1 MVKRVLSGAAEK
13 RTPRWS
19 IDPGNKANLGE
30 TRTAEV
36 ERFEKAPAT
45 TFPHGPAAVELPP
58 NCHGG
63 GPPNQRWRLT
73 ARLHESG
80 RPGSNR
86 RRPAW
91 EAFSALAGQ
100 GFFGGGSRNGITQ
113 YADVGVGFGNFTF
126 APDAGLDVPARARTH
141 ARHPSADVRKR
152 FEVDAEARGEL
163 EPGRARAVGD
173 REGADDVVNPLELS
187 VENVQDLRHALPP
200 ALE

>member
-58 NCHGG
+58 NCHSG
-63 GPPNQRWRLT
+63 GPRNQRWRLT

-91 EAFSALAGQ
+91 E
-100 GFFGGGSRNGITQ
+100 T
-113 YADVGVGFGNFTF
+113 
-126 APDAGLDVPARARTH
+126 VPGPIQRAR
-141 ARHPSADVRKR
+141 SVYVI
-152 FEVDAEARGEL
+152 VD
-163 EPGRARAVGD
+163 
-173 REGADDVVNPLELS
+173 S
-187 VENVQDLRHALPP
+187 SPP
-200 ALE
+200 YPASR

>member
-63 GPPNQRWRLT
+63 GPRNQRWRLT

-91 EAFSALAGQ
+91 EAFWALVGQ

-113 YADVGVGFGNFTF
+113 YADVAFGLGDFTVRR
-126 APDAGLDVPARARTH
+126 AIEAGLANTRQLRVPATAR
-141 ARHPSADVRKR
+141 R
-152 FEVDAEARGEL
+152 VDPR
-163 EPGRARAVGD
+163 P
-173 REGADDVVNPLELS
+173 
-187 VENVQDLRHALPP
+187 
-200 ALE
+200 

>member
-91 EAFSALAGQ
+91 EAFLALAGQ
-100 GFFGGGSRNGITQ
+100 GFFGSGSRNGITQ
-113 YADVGVGFGNFTF
+113 YADVGVAFGNFTF
-126 APDAGLDVPARARTH
+126 ASLSATGRDASRRGCSLRGRVRWPRSSGTEKPRVRLTPGARLPVA
-141 ARHPSADVRKR
+141 
-152 FEVDAEARGEL
+152 
-163 EPGRARAVGD
+163 
-173 REGADDVVNPLELS
+173 GAI
-187 VENVQDLRHALPP
+187 R
-200 ALE
+200 

>member
-1 MVKRVLSGAAEK
+1 MVKRVLSGTAEK
-13 RTPRWS
+13 RTSRWS

-63 GPPNQRWRLT
+63 GPRNQRWRLT
-73 ARLHESG
+73 ARLHETG

-91 EAFSALAGQ
+91 EALSALVGQ
-100 GFFGGGSRNGITQ
+100 GFFGGGSRNGITE
-113 YADVGVGFGNFTF
+113 YGLAASRF
-126 APDAGLDVPARARTH
+126 AICA
-141 ARHPSADVRKR
+141 
-152 FEVDAEARGEL
+152 
-163 EPGRARAVGD
+163 
-173 REGADDVVNPLELS
+173 S
-187 VENVQDLRHALPP
+187 VESRPRPTLAALRRRRLRP
-200 ALE
+200 AAYTTEVMGRHVAKMGIAGRRSSRSGTG

>member
-1 MVKRVLSGAAEK
+1 MVKRVLSGAV
-13 RTPRWS
+13 
-19 IDPGNKANLGE
+19 DPGNKANLGE

-58 NCHGG
+58 NCHSG
-63 GPPNQRWRLT
+63 GPRNQRWRLT

-113 YADVGVGFGNFTF
+113 YVPDPWSSVRVSDPVA
-126 APDAGLDVPARARTH
+126 APPLDN
-141 ARHPSADVRKR
+141 R
-152 FEVDAEARGEL
+152 FWLKE
-163 EPGRARAVGD
+163 
-173 REGADDVVNPLELS
+173 
-187 VENVQDLRHALPP
+187 
-200 ALE
+200 

>member
-63 GPPNQRWRLT
+63 GPRNQRWRLT

-91 EAFSALAGQ
+91 EAVGACKQDVGPLLGFRGLLAVCVPRGALAC
-100 GFFGGGSRNGITQ
+100 
-113 YADVGVGFGNFTF
+113 
-126 APDAGLDVPARARTH
+126 
-141 ARHPSADVRKR
+141 
-152 FEVDAEARGEL
+152 
-163 EPGRARAVGD
+163 
-173 REGADDVVNPLELS
+173 
-187 VENVQDLRHALPP
+187 
-200 ALE
+200 